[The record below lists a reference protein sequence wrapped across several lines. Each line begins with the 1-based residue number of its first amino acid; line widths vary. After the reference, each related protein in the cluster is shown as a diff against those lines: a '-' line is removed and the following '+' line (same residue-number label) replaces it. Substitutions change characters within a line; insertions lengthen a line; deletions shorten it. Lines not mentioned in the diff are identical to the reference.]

1 MAVFVDWDCTI
12 TSQHMFS
19 MLQSPKSAESSEFL
33 QSLATEEQRRA
44 YWAFQQRNVFHYRGW
59 GRKDVSS
66 LEACKAQ
73 ALAPHVDLFPP
84 QFECIKQPLREYL
97 FGGDAR
103 FEAITRT
110 MVQLNSHARQ
120 GLFILTKGIGSYV
133 LAVVRSLA
141 AHWVPLLPGLLVVD
155 YSGHMYSLAADSEP
169 FRGSTFPV
177 DHKIPQMLGVFA
189 AMQQPIPAFLL
200 LIDDGYEGELRH
212 VPKDAEVETKQ
223 GAVSGQGFFGGGGR
237 SGLGRRQRQRRVGTG
252 CWELVGRPAGFSL
265 AAFAA
270 IGPFSDPTVGSGRSP
285 SFRAL
290 CCLCPSRGTV
300 AAGRH
305 SGSLSAVWARQKRRW
320 VDGRRL
326 EARGERNL
334 ALAAA
339 VVV

>member
-33 QSLATEEQRRA
+33 QSLATEEERRA

-59 GRKDVSS
+59 GRKDASS

-84 QFECIKQPLREYL
+84 QFECIKKQLKDYL

-103 FEAITRT
+103 LEAITRT
-110 MVQLNSHARQ
+110 LVQLNSHARQ
-120 GLFILTKGIGSYV
+120 GMFILTKGIGSYV

-141 AHWVPLLPGLLVVD
+141 AHWIALLPGLLVVD
-155 YSGHMYSLAADSEP
+155 YTGHMYSLAPGSEP

-189 AMQQPIPAFLL
+189 ATQQPIPAFIL

-223 GAVSGQGFFGGGGR
+223 GAVSGQGFWGD
-237 SGLGRRQRQRRVGTG
+237 
-252 CWELVGRPAGFSL
+252 AL
-265 AAFAA
+265 AW
-270 IGPFSDPTVGSGRSP
+270 GGSGSGGV
-285 SFRAL
+285 RA
-290 CCLCPSRGTV
+290 
-300 AAGRH
+300 A
-305 SGSLSAVWARQKRRW
+305 GSLSGGPLVALSLLLPPLAPSLTPPSVAA
-320 VDGRRL
+320 
-326 EARGERNL
+326 EAPASAPSAATVPVAGPL
-334 ALAAA
+334 MLAATRVRLA
-339 VVV
+339 MSGPAKNAAGLTADDLRRIESEILPLLRQS